1 MLDKFDFIKNFNGL
15 AIPDELAKLLDFQ
28 NNISKENFY
37 SAGFELTVVLE
48 KFGLRT
54 YSEDL
59 QFLNSIL
66 EFAHADG
73 TGSSYGFWLNGS
85 KQDLKETPIVI
96 FGSEGGF
103 HIVAR
108 NIQELLQILTYD
120 AEPMVS
126 WDEVY
131 YYKDE
136 GECEP
141 SDLAETFKKWLFDN
155 FKIREISNVSDI
167 IRVAQ
172 SEYQEEFKT
181 WMKKFY
187 TG

>member
-1 MLDKFDFIKNFNGL
+1 MIDKNDFIKNFNGL
-15 AIPDELAKLLDFQ
+15 TIPDELAKLLDFQ
-28 NNISKENFY
+28 NNVSKENFY
-37 SAGFELTVVLE
+37 SAGFELIVVLE

-66 EFAHADG
+66 EFANADG

-85 KQDLKETPIVI
+85 KQDLRETPIVI

-120 AEPMVS
+120 M
-126 WDEVY
+126 
-131 YYKDE
+131 
-136 GECEP
+136 
-141 SDLAETFKKWLFDN
+141 
-155 FKIREISNVSDI
+155 
-167 IRVAQ
+167 
-172 SEYQEEFKT
+172 
-181 WMKKFY
+181 M
-187 TG
+187 